1 MSATLAAGA
10 ALRRAGRGLR
20 RVLLEPEYPLLA
32 LEVRPRALAAVRLAR
47 EGGRLG
53 LGAAGVVDL
62 PAEALNVTMTRP
74 NIVDRESFQ
83 GAIRAALERVGALA
97 GGPVSLVLPDSA
109 LRLALVSAEGLRRR
123 SAEADE
129 VVRFRLH
136 KALPFDVRAAR
147 LAWEPGA
154 AGQVL
159 VAVALDE
166 VVKQYEESLEAL
178 GFHVGLVEAASLA
191 LLDVGGD
198 ESSEDRL
205 LVNWDVGYVS
215 FLLVRGND
223 TILARTLPGE
233 ADPVSVARQATSTLQ
248 FYRDRLGGTAL
259 ADACVRAGACPVDEA
274 LDALTP
280 ALGLRPRPIEPW
292 ALLGA
297 TAPDPLSQA
306 LAGAVAC
313 ARRRA
318 A

>member
-10 ALRRAGRGLR
+10 ALRRACRVLR
-20 RVLLEPEYPLLA
+20 RVLAEPEYPLLA

-62 PAEALNVTMTRP
+62 PAGALDVTMTRP

-123 SAEADE
+123 NAEADE
-129 VVRFRLH
+129 IVRFRLH

-154 AGQVL
+154 SGQVL

-166 VVKQYEESLEAL
+166 MVKQYEESLEAL

-198 ESSEDRL
+198 ESRGDRL
-205 LVNWDVGYVS
+205 LVNWDIGYVS

-259 ADACVRAGACPVDEA
+259 DDACVRAGACPVDEA

-292 ALLGA
+292 ARLGA

-306 LAGAVAC
+306 LAGALAC
-313 ARRRA
+313 ALRRA